1 MKSGVNFAP
10 IHLLGSA
17 SAADGSGIA
26 VAKKLFQLSK
36 KTSFLFASQF
46 HPPGIYKSV
55 LIPFYIC
62 LTPLAF

>member
-36 KTSFLFASQF
+36 KLLSFLLPSFIR
-46 HPPGIYKSV
+46 PGFINLS
-55 LIPFYIC
+55 
-62 LTPLAF
+62 